1 MVRPVLHCSEPPR
14 TAKITLPQMPIM
26 PHSETMIMDEN
37 LIMDSESLDNFPESG
52 AINQADICL
61 PLKIM
66 FLLYST
72 EH

>member
-1 MVRPVLHCSEPPR
+1 MRPGLHCSEPPH
-14 TAKITLPQMPIM
+14 TAKIILPDMPIM
-26 PHSETMIMDEN
+26 PHSETMIMDGN
-37 LIMDSESLDNFPESG
+37 LIIDSESLDNFPKSG

-61 PLKIM
+61 PLKLM